1 MTRRWA
7 LPGWASGYPLVVG
20 IVLGVLATA
29 TVPLVSG
36 TRVVSIDGFGARGP
50 DDVGGLG
57 GEAAVSPTGEAS
69 SPGDTLTDSA
79 GNPISSGP
87 GLGTNGGPGGPNETT
102 ATTGPRS
109 GTAALRATD
118 RGVTADSIKVGVLI
132 GDSSGSAAFG
142 IDTESFNPTAEQAA
156 WQGYM
161 DQLNERGGVLGR
173 RLVPVYAKFDA
184 LSDAEK
190 EAACASL
197 TQDHKVFAV
206 FNMGFFS
213 GARVLC
219 VTERNRTP
227 LLKGDPEASDDIFRA
242 SRGYLSSTVAS
253 YDRQARNLA
262 GEGIALGLVAGKKIG
277 LVAKSTEPFAE
288 SFTGAIKAAGHTV
301 AHTTL
306 LAADDATAQSQL
318 PGEVEAMKRKG
329 VQTVFLL
336 TTFYHHSAFAQHA
349 ETQLFTPRYVA
360 SDIFGSTEDITTQAM
375 PASYGGAIGVTM
387 VRSGEVAAGLPEPEV
402 DKRCRETYEKRTGS
416 TIGSN
421 NDLRY
426 VVMMACDVV
435 ARFEGAA
442 TAAGPGLTRDRL
454 AASIA
459 QLGVR
464 PTPYTGGGSYRPG
477 KTDAADYVRTKR
489 WEFGCRCYRIESG
502 FRKAAY

>member
-20 IVLGVLATA
+20 VALGLLVGV
-29 TVPLVSG
+29 TVPLTSG
-36 TRVVSIDGFGARGP
+36 TRVVSLEASGGRGADAAGFGEQA
-50 DDVGGLG
+50 GL
-57 GEAAVSPTGEAS
+57 SPTGPDGSAPDGVRGGSQSVAS
-69 SPGDTLTDSA
+69 SATGVGPDGERTAGDKTST
-79 GNPISSGP
+79 P
-87 GLGTNGGPGGPNETT
+87 T
-102 ATTGPRS
+102 ASRS
-109 GTAALRATD
+109 GTATLRATD
-118 RGVTADSIKVGVLI
+118 RGVTADAIKVGVLI

-156 WQGYM
+156 WQGYI
-161 DQLNERGGVLGR
+161 DQLNERGGIHGR
-173 RLVPVYAKFDA
+173 RVVPIYAKFDA
-184 LSDAEK
+184 LSDADK
-190 EAACASL
+190 EAACARL

-219 VTERNRTP
+219 VTDHNRTP

-277 LVAKSTEPFAE
+277 VVAKSTEPFAE

-301 AHTTL
+301 THTTL
-306 LAADDATAQSQL
+306 LAADDATAQSQM

-329 VQTVFLL
+329 VQVVFLL

-349 ETQLFTPRYVA
+349 ETQLFTPQYVA

-387 VRSGEVAAGLPEPEV
+387 VRSGEFAAGLPEPDV
-402 DKRCRETYEKRTGS
+402 DRSCRETYEKRTGD
-416 TIGSN
+416 TVGSH

-435 ARFEGAA
+435 NRFEAAA
-442 TAAGPGLTRDRL
+442 TAAGPELTRDRL
-454 AASIA
+454 AAAIA